1 MDWPVYYKNILR
13 VSNLNSPVGIATMW
27 TERDAVVSI
36 LKGHEDEFCVVGNL
50 YGQAGI
56 TPIIRNIYAKPTLRT
71 VILWGADLSASGQSL
86 LYFMQN
92 GIDVN
97 YQIVDDPKKGMIER
111 DIDKKSLEL
120 FRKSV
125 EVVNLRGKPV
135 GDLVEAV
142 KKYSSIK
149 KEPFAKPKIFPV
161 TKPVP
166 KTFPSEQVGFRV
178 QAKTVA
184 QTWLKLLNNIM
195 RYGRAKKTRYTQTN
209 ELKEILN
216 LTAVVTDE
224 DPDKIYFPHYL
235 PFSKLELEQYYPQ
248 VLTAR
253 KIPNIAYTYGQRLR
267 DNKGVDQITE
277 MIKLLKTR
285 PFSKKMAAF
294 TADIKVDWNN
304 VNRGDTPCLTMV
316 LGSVQDDKF
325 IFTTHFRS
333 QDMVHG
339 WPRNVFS
346 LRKLQKYIA
355 DRAGFKMGQF
365 VMITHSAHIYSDDY
379 DLVQRILDENYI
391 KELGYTPNAHF
402 DYDPRGNVVVD
413 VETSKDGKKEIV
425 ARLFAPDGGLVLK
438 EWRGEKAYEVYVQM
452 TDWDYVVMPSHLVYI
467 GTELQRAEYAIEQRK
482 PYHQDPAAGEVLRRI
497 KKVYS
502 NSHSSS

>member
-13 VSNLNSPVGIATMW
+13 ISNLDSPVGIATMW
-27 TERDAVVSI
+27 TERDAVIAI
-36 LKGHEDEFCVVGNL
+36 LKGYEDKFCVVGNL

-56 TPIIRNIYAKPTLRT
+56 TPIIRNVFAKPTIRT
-71 VILWGADLSASGQSL
+71 IILWGADLSSSGQSL

-92 GIDVN
+92 GVDEN
-97 YQIVDDPKKGMIER
+97 YQIVGDPKKGMIER
-111 DIDKKSLEL
+111 NIDKKSLDL

-125 EVVNLRGKPV
+125 EVINLKGKPV
-135 GDLVEAV
+135 TILVDTV
-142 KKYSSIK
+142 KKYSTKDK
-149 KEPFAKPKIFPV
+149 KPFSKLKIFPV
-161 TKPVP
+161 TKPIP
-166 KTFPSEQVGFRV
+166 KTFPSEQIGFRV
-178 QAKTVA
+178 QGETVA
-184 QTWLKLLNNIM
+184 QTWLRVLNNII
-195 RYGRAKKTRYTQTN
+195 RYGRPKKTRYTQTN

-224 DPDKIYFPHYL
+224 DPDNIYFPHYL

-248 VLTAR
+248 VLTAK
-253 KIPNIAYTYGQRLR
+253 KISNIAYTYGQRLR
-267 DNKGVDQITE
+267 DNQGVDQIEE
-277 MIKLLKTR
+277 MIKLLKSR

-316 LGSVQDDKF
+316 LGSIQDNKF

-355 DRAGFKMGQF
+355 DKAGFKMGQF

-379 DLVQRILDENYI
+379 DLVEKILEENYI
-391 KELGYTPNAHF
+391 KELGFAPNAHF
-402 DYDPRGNVVVD
+402 DFDPRGNVVIS
-413 VETSKDGKKEIV
+413 VEEHKEGKKEIV
-425 ARLFAPDGGLVLK
+425 AKLFAPDGGLILR
-438 EWRGEKAYEVYVQM
+438 EWRGEKAYEVYLQM
-452 TDWDYVVMPSHLVYI
+452 TDWDYIVIPSHLVYI
-467 GTELQRAEYAIEQRK
+467 GTELQRAEYAIEQGK
-482 PYHQDPAAGEVLRRI
+482 LYHQDPAAGEVLRRV
-497 KKVYS
+497 KKMYMGE
-502 NSHSSS
+502 

>member
-1 MDWPVYYKNILR
+1 MEWPVYYKNILR
-13 VSNLNSPVGIATMW
+13 VSNLDSSVGIVTMW
-27 TERDAVVSI
+27 TERDTVVKI
-36 LKGHEDEFCVVGNL
+36 LDGLEDKYCVVGNL

-56 TPIIRNIYAKPTLRT
+56 TPIIRNVFAKPDLRAI
-71 VILWGADLSASGQSL
+71 ILWGADLSSSGQSF

-92 GIDVN
+92 GLNDD
-97 YQIVDDPKKGMIER
+97 YQIIGDPKKGMIER
-111 DIDKKSLEL
+111 DIDKKSIEL
-120 FRKSV
+120 FRKNV
-125 EVVNLRGKPV
+125 EVVNLKGKPV
-135 GDLVEAV
+135 NELIKAV
-142 KKYSSIK
+142 KKYSERK
-149 KEPFAKPKIFPV
+149 PEPFAKPKIFPM

-166 KTFPSEQVGFRV
+166 KTFPSEQIGFRV
-178 QAKTVA
+178 EAKTTA
-184 QTWLKLLNNIM
+184 RTWLKVLNNIM
-195 RYGRAKKTRYTQTN
+195 RYGRAKRTRYTQTN

-267 DNKGVDQITE
+267 ANCGVDQVEEIIE
-277 MIKLLKTR
+277 LLKSR

-294 TADIKVDWNN
+294 TADIKLDWNN

-316 LGSVQDDKF
+316 LGSVQDNRF
-325 IFTTHFRS
+325 IMTTHFRS

-346 LRKLQKYIA
+346 LRKLQKFIA

-379 DLVQRILDENYI
+379 DLVQKILDENYI
-391 KELGYTPNAHF
+391 KELGFAPNAHF
-402 DYDPRGNVVVD
+402 DFDPRGNVVIS
-413 VETSKDGKKEIV
+413 VEENKDGKKEIV
-425 ARLFAPDGGLVLK
+425 AKLFAPDGGLILR
-438 EWRGEKAYEVYVQM
+438 EWRGEKAYEVYMQM
-452 TDWDYVVMPSHLVYI
+452 TDWDYILLPSHLVYI
-467 GTELQRAEYAIEQRK
+467 GTELQRAEFAIEQGK
-482 PYHQDPAAGEVLRRI
+482 TYHQDPAAGEVLRRV
-497 KKVYS
+497 KKMYEKK
-502 NSHSSS
+502 